1 MATSP
6 NYSWSEPDNS
16 SLVKNGAADIRTL
29 GDAIDT
35 SLWNVGFGQAGK
47 NKLINADFYWNQ
59 RNSGVITTST
69 QFPCD
74 RFSINFSGGTVSAE
88 RKTFASTDLISGI
101 SSVENYMEII
111 TAGQSATSD
120 FARIRG
126 TFEDVYT
133 LNGQTVTMSF
143 YAKAATGTPKI
154 AVVFT
159 QNFGT
164 GGSTSV
170 DTKLGDVTI
179 STTWTRY
186 SITGTMPSVSGK
198 TIGANNFNTLQFFV
212 SAGST
217 ASAGI
222 AGITVQNNTFQ
233 VAAFQLEAGSKATP
247 FQTASGGSLQAE
259 LAMCQRYYYRANIP
273 ATPSRFGM
281 GMASTTTGVDGFVQ
295 FPVVMRTTPT
305 AVEQS
310 GTAGDYSIFSSGA
323 TVTTCSAV
331 PSFGTAS
338 PFGATTAFTVASGLT
353 AGQAVFIRPAS
364 TNAYLGWS
372 AEL

>member
-1 MATSP
+1 MATTTP
-6 NYSWSEPDNS
+6 NYLWSVPTS
-16 SLVKNGAADIRTL
+16 SDLVKNGATAIETL
-29 GDAIDT
+29 GDSVDA
-35 SLWNVGFGQAGK
+35 SLWNSGYGQAGK
-47 NKLINADFYWNQ
+47 NKLINADFFVNQ
-59 RNSGVITTST
+59 RNSAVISTSS

-88 RKTFASTDLISGI
+88 RKTFASTDLISSI

-133 LNGQTVTMSF
+133 FNGETVTMSF
-143 YAKAATGTPKI
+143 YAKAATGTPQI
-154 AVVFT
+154 AVVFS

-164 GGSTSV
+164 SGSTGV

-233 VAAFQLEAGSKATP
+233 VAAFQLEAGDKATP
-247 FQTASGGSLQAE
+247 FQTASGGSPQAE
-259 LAMCQRYYYRANIP
+259 YAMCQRYYWRQNGILDQFV
-273 ATPSRFGM
+273 TPICGS
-281 GMASTTTGVDGFVQ
+281 AVNTTTPFFVIMN
-295 FPVVMRTTPT
+295 PVPMRVKPSSIDT
-305 AVEQS
+305 ATLQATD
-310 GTAGDYSIFSSGA
+310 GTAGYALSSIAVSAQSSQLANYVTATSTGLTAFRPLAINSSGA
-323 TVTTCSAV
+323 
-331 PSFGTAS
+331 
-338 PFGATTAFTVASGLT
+338 SGYI
-353 AGQAVFIRPAS
+353 GF
-364 TNAYLGWS
+364 S